1 MKIKTN
7 QTRKDLIRNYL
18 YILLGFFWIYGSMT
32 GKFVHT
38 RTNICLTIIRISLI
52 VLGVV
57 GVKEYY
63 LQNKA

>member
-1 MKIKTN
+1 M
-7 QTRKDLIRNYL
+7 
-18 YILLGFFWIYGSMT
+18 LGFFWIYGSMT

>member
-1 MKIKTN
+1 MKKKAH
-7 QTRKDLIRNYL
+7 QTKKDLVRNFL
-18 YILLGFFWIYGSMT
+18 NIFLGFFWIYGSMT

-38 RTNICLTIIRISLI
+38 RTNIFLTIIGISLI

>member
-7 QTRKDLIRNYL
+7 QTRKDLIRN
-18 YILLGFFWIYGSMT
+18 ILLGFFWSYGSMA

-38 RTNICLTIIRISLI
+38 RTNICLTIIRISFI

-57 GVKEYY
+57 GVNEYY

>member
-32 GKFVHT
+32 GEFVHT

>member
-1 MKIKTN
+1 MKKKTN
-7 QTRKDLIRNYL
+7 QTKKDLIRNYL

-32 GKFVHT
+32 GKFVHV
-38 RTNICLTIIRISLI
+38 RTNIVLTIIGISLI
-52 VLGVV
+52 VLGAV